1 MYRTHS
7 CGALTASDINKEV
20 TLAGWVQKSRDKG
33 FMIWIDLRDRYGLTQ
48 LIFDEERTAA
58 DLMEKAFSIKSA
70 AVLSSSK
77 INCVRPYRS
86 RRSIQI
92 INPLSL
98 DFCTQPA
105 KVTSLL
111 MSEAVKAP
119 QECVLYIFYIVE
131 CYFITT

>member
-58 DLMEKAFSIKSA
+58 DLMEKAKNLGTRVCDS
-70 AVLSSSK
+70 
-77 INCVRPYRS
+77 NYRDCY
-86 RRSIQI
+86 RK
-92 INPLSL
+92 
-98 DFCTQPA
+98 T
-105 KVTSLL
+105 
-111 MSEAVKAP
+111 VK
-119 QECVLYIFYIVE
+119 ES
-131 CYFITT
+131 